1 MTHVTCRLT
10 AKYRDQLRTL
20 CSVMEYGLPLP
31 FSARVYL
38 GAALS
43 AHLQCTGASRGS
55 MCNCSGVRRS
65 VRVYRLPGRC
75 VMSGVEELRQRVDA
89 VVAVGS
95 PVAARGVVVDRQL
108 MLLLLLLLV
117 LLTLGG
123 HLGAVRLHHA
133 RCRLRRH
140 RRRTLLARGRRR
152 RRFARGLLIIIIIF
166 LPNNS

>member
-1 MTHVTCRLT
+1 
-10 AKYRDQLRTL
+10 
-20 CSVMEYGLPLP
+20 
-31 FSARVYL
+31 
-38 GAALS
+38 
-43 AHLQCTGASRGS
+43 
-55 MCNCSGVRRS
+55 
-65 VRVYRLPGRC
+65 
-75 VMSGVEELRQRVDA
+75 MSGVEELRQRVDA

>member
-1 MTHVTCRLT
+1 MNH
-10 AKYRDQLRTL
+10 
-20 CSVMEYGLPLP
+20 
-31 FSARVYL
+31 
-38 GAALS
+38 
-43 AHLQCTGASRGS
+43 
-55 MCNCSGVRRS
+55 
-65 VRVYRLPGRC
+65 RVYRLPGRC
-75 VMSGVEELRQRVDA
+75 VVSGVEELRQRVDA

-95 PVAARGVVVDRQL
+95 PVAARRVVVDRQL
-108 MLLLLLLLV
+108 MRMLLLLPLLV

-133 RCRLRRH
+133 RCRLRR